1 MEAEAEGEAVK
12 TKEANIAAAVV
23 CLGGF
28 WYFASQVDPQPK
40 WLRWATWW

>member
-1 MEAEAEGEAVK
+1 MWPRLARRDLNLALAV
-12 TKEANIAAAVV
+12 A

-28 WYFASQVDPQPK
+28 WYFLREIDPQPR

>member
-1 MEAEAEGEAVK
+1 MTRRTSV
-12 TKEANIAAAVV
+12 AASLA

-28 WYFASQVDPQPK
+28 WYFLSRVEPQPK